1 MVLGLGIGLSNQQP
15 SGASYSPLAIDYFA
29 RAGVTDHIEKAN
41 YNSLFLEL
49 ILGGVDLNADFI
61 YNFTAYND
69 TQAVTSLFN
78 NFTATPV
85 GLTGRFTPKVGVTFN
100 GTGYLQSGYIPSTAF
115 TGKKFAL
122 NNGSCGGKV
131 IGAIA
136 TNYFPLISA
145 YNPNPYDFLGYR
157 GTNGG
162 DYFYTGINQ
171 ATNGD
176 TSTVINTA
184 SLYTSIQ
191 VKRTSASARIFL
203 YDANTYTL
211 PSVNS
216 SLLSPIEWF
225 IGARNDMGTA
235 DLMAENN
242 TGLSHV
248 YAGNSSLS
256 KSVIDTAISNFV
268 NRMA

>member
-1 MVLGLGIGLSNQQP
+1 MDV
-15 SGASYSPLAIDYFA
+15 YSRVRSFKATGYQALANDYFA
-29 RAGVTDHIEKAN
+29 RAGVTDPIQKAN
-41 YNSLFLEL
+41 YNALFLEL
-49 ILGGVDLNADFI
+49 IAGGVDLNADFI

-122 NNGSCGGKV
+122 NNGSYGGKV

-136 TNYFPLISA
+136 TGYLLLISA
-145 YNPNPYDFLGYR
+145 YNPNPYDILGYR
-157 GTNGG
+157 GLTGG
-162 DYFYTGINQ
+162 DFFYIGINQ
-171 ATNGD
+171 VASIIDTN
-176 TSTVINTA
+176 TVINTA

-203 YDANTYTL
+203 YDANTYTP

-235 DLMAENN
+235 DLIAENN

-268 NRMA
+268 SRMA